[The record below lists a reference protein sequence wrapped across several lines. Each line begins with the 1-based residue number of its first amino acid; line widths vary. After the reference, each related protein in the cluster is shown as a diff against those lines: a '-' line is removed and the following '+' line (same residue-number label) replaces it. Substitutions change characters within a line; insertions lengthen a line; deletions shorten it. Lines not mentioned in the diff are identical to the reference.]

1 MSAIATMTPK
11 RTARPAVGAPQRLV
25 FGLTVLFVV
34 VLLAATLTTDG
45 FYSVQNIKAIV
56 NAASLVGIIA
66 VGMTYIVISGNLF
79 SLSVGITAAV
89 CAMTFLWAL
98 RFGMIAGIII
108 TIAFGATV
116 IGLQGLLVGYT
127 GANPIIVTIGAGALQ
142 EAVATWISGGVSV
155 YPPDGG
161 PDYAF
166 LAGPLLGIPF
176 PVYVFAGV
184 VIIGGIVLKRSTFGR
199 EIYLMGESP
208 RAGRAAGLPITR
220 LTTGAFVVTGI
231 CVAIA
236 GILIGAFNQSG
247 TLTATGTLTVDSIS
261 AVLVGG
267 TAVVGGRGS
276 VWRTAVGALIVAA
289 IGDLL
294 LLRGYSTPVQLLVLG
309 LIVTTVVILS
319 YVNSGQGRR
328 A

>member
-1 MSAIATMTPK
+1 MTVLAPVSSRIARLST
-11 RTARPAVGAPQRLV
+11 GGSQRLS
-25 FGLTVLFVV
+25 LTITIAFIALM
-34 VLLAATLTTDG
+34 LYLTLTTDG
-45 FYSVQNIKAIV
+45 FYSVQNLKAIV

-79 SLSVGITAAV
+79 SLSVGVTAAV

-98 RFGMIAGIII
+98 RFGMVAAIII

-116 IGLQGLLVGYT
+116 VGLQGLLVGYT

-155 YPPDGG
+155 YPPEGG
-161 PDYAF
+161 PDYGF
-166 LAGPLLGIPF
+166 LAGPMLGIPF
-176 PVYVFAGV
+176 PVYVFAAV
-184 VIIGGIVLKRSTFGR
+184 VIIGGVVLKRSLFGR
-199 EIYLMGESP
+199 ELYLMGESQ

-231 CVAIA
+231 CTAIA

-267 TAVVGGRGS
+267 TAVIGGRGS
-276 VWRTAVGALIVAA
+276 VWRTAVGALVVAA
-289 IGDLL
+289 ISDLL

-309 LIVTTVVILS
+309 MIVTAVVILS